1 MNDAA
6 ASEPRPGSR
15 LGSLVQNAIA
25 LMVSS
30 GGTAILGLGFWG
42 IAARLASAK
51 TVGRA
56 SAEIAAMV
64 LLANLAQLSFT
75 TIFDRFLPVTG
86 DRTRQFVRNA
96 YAVCMAVALAVGAI
110 YVVAGFGSRT
120 VPVPFGWRALFV
132 VAVVLWTIFI
142 IQDSVLTGLRA
153 AKWVP
158 VENILFAAAKIA
170 LLPIFLHYLPRQ
182 GIFLAWVVP
191 AIAVT
196 AITGMASTT
205 DPHAEIVVDNSMVD
219 QKTQTTTSA
228 LFAGSERSVLH
239 FTKGGGAERSFRLV
253 QETYCGWLQQKVA
266 NFQADPAAADRY
278 NNEEAAAMLKAA
290 RQ

>member
-1 MNDAA
+1 M
-6 ASEPRPGSR
+6 
-15 LGSLVQNAIA
+15 
-25 LMVSS
+25 
-30 GGTAILGLGFWG
+30 
-42 IAARLASAK
+42 
-51 TVGRA
+51 
-56 SAEIAAMV
+56 
-64 LLANLAQLSFT
+64 
-75 TIFDRFLPVTG
+75 
-86 DRTRQFVRNA
+86 
-96 YAVCMAVALAVGAI
+96 
-110 YVVAGFGSRT
+110 
-120 VPVPFGWRALFV
+120 
-132 VAVVLWTIFI
+132 
-142 IQDSVLTGLRA
+142 
-153 AKWVP
+153 
-158 VENILFAAAKIA
+158 
-170 LLPIFLHYLPRQ
+170 
-182 GIFLAWVVP
+182 
-191 AIAVT
+191 T